1 MGSILYIC
9 ICNAVTERE
18 VYAAIDAGATTV
30 KALNRQLG
38 VGAECGA
45 CVGCAKA
52 CLSNKQTATTSPSQH
67 IFPIAQQDIVMTLR

>member
-1 MGSILYIC
+1 LYVC

-18 VYAAIDAGATTV
+18 MHAAIDAGATTI

-38 VGAECGA
+38 VGAQCGA

-52 CLSNKQTATTSPSQH
+52 CLAKRQGQTTAFPANVFAIHKQEA
-67 IFPIAQQDIVMTLR
+67 A